1 MQLNEETCPVP
12 ESVLGQLY
20 RASPEGLSA
29 LVETLPPVARAT
41 LAIYCRRRGHLASL
55 ALAIAS
61 TCDKDDLID
70 AGGIFGA
77 SLFVQSRSP
86 PEVVAG
92 RRKISLSEIPLMNA
106 IAQDLI

>member
-20 RASPEGLSA
+20 RASPQGLPA
-29 LVETLPPVARAT
+29 LIETVPPIARAT
-41 LAIYCRRRGHLASL
+41 LAIYCRRRGHFASL

-61 TCDKDDLID
+61 TCNKDDLID
-70 AGGIFGA
+70 AGGDFGA
-77 SLFVQSRSP
+77 SLYEQARSRPQASY
-86 PEVVAG
+86 AA
-92 RRKISLSEIPLMNA
+92 RNISVSESALSKA